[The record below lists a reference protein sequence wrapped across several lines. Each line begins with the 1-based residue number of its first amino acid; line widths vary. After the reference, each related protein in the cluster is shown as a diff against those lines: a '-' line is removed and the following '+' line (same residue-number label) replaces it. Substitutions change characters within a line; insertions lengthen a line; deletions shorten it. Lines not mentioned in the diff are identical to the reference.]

1 MNVEFKTEGYVLTTD
16 KKKLNT
22 TVIHKQLS
30 ASEWTKGITFDTV
43 KRSIKKSLCFGL
55 YYEGIHVG
63 FARVVSDYATLSY
76 ISDIFIIGNH
86 NSLELLGW
94 MVDSI
99 MTHPEIKDVRN
110 WLIKTDNDFDFY
122 DARGFIKYDD
132 ADKLM
137 IKRNS

>member
-1 MNVEFKTEGYVLTTD
+1 MNVEFKTEGYLLTTD

-55 YYEGIHVG
+55 YNDGKHIG

-76 ISDIFIIGNH
+76 ISDIFILGDHENE
-86 NSLELLGW
+86 ELLGW

-99 MTHPEIKDVRN
+99 MAHPEITDVKN
-110 WLIKTDNDFDFY
+110 WLIKTSKNFDFY
-122 DARGFIKYDD
+122 NARGFILYDD

-137 IKRNS
+137 IKRTS